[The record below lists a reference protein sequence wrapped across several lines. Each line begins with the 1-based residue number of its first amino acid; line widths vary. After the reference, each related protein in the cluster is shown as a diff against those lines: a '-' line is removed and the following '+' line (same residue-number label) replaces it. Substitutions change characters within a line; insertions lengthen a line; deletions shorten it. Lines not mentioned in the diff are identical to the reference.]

1 MSLLTWFNRF
11 ARAVSNA
18 AGSPWATIAAFASVL
33 VWAML
38 GPRFGF
44 SEDWQLVINTGTT
57 IVTFLMV
64 FLIQHTQNRDSLELH
79 IKLNELIR
87 SVGAARNEV
96 MALENL
102 SDEQLAQLQAEL
114 RRLAEQ
120 YAVDGALDE
129 RRLHQALADR
139 RGPGRTKP

>member
-1 MSLLTWFNRF
+1 MKLRASFNRF

-18 AGSPWATIAAFASVL
+18 AGSPWATIAAFASVA
-33 VWAML
+33 VWALL
-38 GPRFGF
+38 GPRFSF

-87 SVGAARNEV
+87 SVSAARNEV
-96 MALENL
+96 MALEDL
-102 SDEQLAQLQAEL
+102 SDEQLAQLHAEL

-120 YAVDGALDE
+120 YAVSGTLDE
-129 RRLHQALADR
+129 RRLHQALQER
-139 RGPGRTKP
+139 RRPGRAGP